1 MLPQSNQSKGLLI
14 AALGVLA
21 LTPDTLLVRLAHLD
35 STTLLFWRGLATL
48 IGMSAV
54 TLLQHGR
61 DTAHQFRQ
69 IGKTGIGVGLL
80 MGCSSCCFVMA
91 LYYTSV
97 ANTLVILSSSPIFAA
112 LYSRVFL
119 KERVAG
125 RTIISIIV
133 VITAISFIVG
143 DSEGSTSLL
152 GNCIALCAAMCM
164 SAGFTMMR
172 SGKKR
177 NMIPATALGGIILIC
192 VGASLAPS
200 LALSWQQA
208 ALIVCMGV
216 SSAAGFIM
224 ITMATRYIS
233 SPEVSLL
240 MPIETVLASYIV
252 WLVLGEA
259 PATITIIGGIVIIST
274 LSLHSLLSLRS
285 IPARP
290 LD

>member
-1 MLPQSNQSKGLLI
+1 M
-14 AALGVLA
+14 
-21 LTPDTLLVRLAHLD
+21 LVRLAHLD

-48 IGMSAV
+48 IAMSLV

-61 DTAHQFRQ
+61 GTVHQFRQ
-69 IGKTGIGVGLL
+69 IGKTGMGVGLL

-112 LYSRVFL
+112 LYSRIFL
-119 KERVAG
+119 GERVAA
-125 RTIISIIV
+125 RTLATMMIV
-133 VITAISFIVG
+133 VTAISFIVG

-152 GNCIALCAAMCM
+152 GNCIALAGAMCM
-164 SAGFTMMR
+164 SAGFTLMR

-177 NMIPATALGGIILIC
+177 NMVPATALGGIVLIC
-192 VGASLAPS
+192 AGASLAPS
-200 LALSWQQA
+200 LVLSGQQA
-208 ALIVCMGV
+208 AIIVCMGL

-224 ITMATRYIS
+224 ITMATRHIS

-252 WLVLGEA
+252 WVALGEV
-259 PATITIIGGIVIIST
+259 PTSTTIIGGIVIIGT
-274 LSLHSLLSLRS
+274 LTLHSLLSLRS
-285 IPARP
+285 VPARP